1 MKWTWALAA
10 LALVGSAT
18 AISAG
23 MRDFPTSEKPA
34 LTDVYPD
41 RVTKWP
47 GGVTGLADVTYSSLP
62 GFRPLVVDIYMP
74 PKAGGPK
81 PLILYIH
88 GGGWVAGHTRHSG
101 ALSNFPAVLAK
112 LASEGFVVASLEYR
126 LSGEAPFPA
135 QLQDARAAVRFLK
148 ANAGKYGIDPAKVG
162 VWGGSAGGHLAAL
175 TAYSCGVTSL
185 DPAPAPAGSECV
197 QSVVTWYG
205 VFDFAP
211 MLARASTQANANA
224 PENMFL
230 RCKPAECPADR
241 VAAASPISYVDAK
254 DPPTLLIHG
263 EQDQQ
268 VDVSQSHA
276 VEARLKA
283 AGVPVESIYIPGVD
297 HSFIGATPAIT
308 RAATLKATNATFDF
322 FHKTLK
328 GGK

>member
-1 MKWTWALAA
+1 MRSIWALAA
-10 LALVGSAT
+10 LACAT
-18 AISAG
+18 TATGIDAKQ
-23 MRDFPTSEKPA
+23 REFPTSEKPA

-41 RVTKWP
+41 RVTSWA
-47 GGVTGLADVTYSSLP
+47 GGVKSLADVTYSTLP

-101 ALSNFPAVLAK
+101 ALSNFPAVLAS

-185 DPAPAPAGSECV
+185 DPGPAPASSECV

-211 MLARASTQANANA
+211 MLARPVPTGA
-224 PENMFL
+224 PAPAENKFL
-230 RCKPAECPADR
+230 QCKPTECPADR

-268 VDVSQSHA
+268 VDVSQSHN
-276 VEARLKA
+276 VEAKLKA

-297 HSFIGATPAIT
+297 HSFIGSTPAIT

-322 FHKTLK
+322 FLKTLK